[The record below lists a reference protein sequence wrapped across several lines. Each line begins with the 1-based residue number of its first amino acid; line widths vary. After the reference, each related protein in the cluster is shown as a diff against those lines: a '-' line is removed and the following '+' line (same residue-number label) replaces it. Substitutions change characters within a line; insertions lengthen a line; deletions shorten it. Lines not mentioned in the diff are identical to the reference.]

1 MGSDDLPLTFKMY
14 LLLTAVILTFF
25 TIVIIVFAVA
35 KCIEEEKQEEVLEE
49 IIMKITT
56 DENKDVYLRIEEDEI
71 MNFGLMSLL
80 K

>member
-1 MGSDDLPLTFKMY
+1 MY
-14 LLLTAVILTFF
+14 LLLTAVILTFL

-49 IIMKITT
+49 MVMKITT
-56 DENKDVYLRIEEDEI
+56 DENKDVYLSIEEDEI
-71 MNFGLMSLL
+71 MNFGFMSLL